1 MAAGMP
7 AWVARTLDFLT
18 HPLGSANVS
27 SVGQSERPQRALLA
41 GYQSPT
47 RREEKLEKR
56 RARSRKTRFQA
67 RGPRFPVNVS
77 NTSEQRRSQASG
89 LPLAYEDTST
99 QTDDVPN
106 LNVHRSRSI
115 DRKTIPIPPA
125 SRTSRDTT
133 GQEPRDEFSD
143 EQMDVQVSNIWR
155 EADSP
160 REQDTVLEDH
170 KVSGGPAYTDGA
182 PRVIKARDGVKDCL
196 ALLLTSELVAEIN
209 QISTRSK
216 KLELLTISLK
226 KAKRELRSDENMLE
240 YSYDS
245 LQDIDGQAQLER
257 VNEEIEEIQERIA
270 DARNRVKT
278 LEDEVATLTINLAHS
293 RYRCEELLEGALG
306 NVDLLDIPAPELA
319 MQMDHAGEAEQCG
332 IDAAAGEAHTWRA
345 ESSHRDEATIQR
357 ELTETTRRAARAN
370 FETKREI
377 LVSMDEAFEHRQ
389 EGLAEEKA
397 EYHRCV
403 REGICHITQTEFD
416 LLALED
422 FRKMTANLREAHEA
436 FEESFKQAKQ
446 LGALDEGDAHYQESV
461 FSDWSGGYA
470 LSMEKAMVGSAPT
483 KNIACWQAGVEQSLE
498 GEPWRNPGSEACANP
513 DSNHEAQGLED
524 CDLQSVAIS
533 DSWSCVDWSRNRRRI
548 DRWRAIAGRDR

>member
-1 MAAGMP
+1 MAASMP

-67 RGPRFPVNVS
+67 RGPRFPVSVS
-77 NTSEQRRSQASG
+77 NTSEHKKSQASG
-89 LPLAYEDTST
+89 LPLAYEDRST

-115 DRKTIPIPPA
+115 DRKTIPISPA
-125 SRTSRDTT
+125 SRTSTNTT
-133 GQEPRDEFSD
+133 GQEPRDGFSD
-143 EQMDVQVSNIWR
+143 EQMDIEVSNIW
-155 EADSP
+155 DSP
-160 REQDTVLEDH
+160 GEQDTVLEDH
-170 KVSGGPAYTDGA
+170 NMSGGPAYTDGA
-182 PRVIKARDGVKDCL
+182 PRVINARDGVKDCL

-216 KLELLTISLK
+216 KFESLTISLK

-240 YSYDS
+240 YGYDS

-257 VNEEIEEIQERIA
+257 VNEEIVEIQERIA
-270 DARNRVKT
+270 DARKRVET

-319 MQMDHAGEAEQCG
+319 MQMDHTGGAEQRS
-332 IDAAAGEAHTWRA
+332 IDAAAGEAHTRRG
-345 ESSHRDEATIQR
+345 ESSDRDEATIQR
-357 ELTETTRRAARAN
+357 ELTETIRRAAKAD

-377 LVSMDEAFEHRQ
+377 LVTMDEAFEHRQ
-389 EGLAEEKA
+389 EDLAEEKA

-436 FEESFKQAKQ
+436 FEESFKHAKQ

-498 GEPWRNPGSEACANP
+498 YQSWRNPGPEACTNSDP
-513 DSNHEAQGLED
+513 KLEAQGLED